1 MKINRYFGILHVRY
15 YVLQVSRTPPDIQ
28 KKRQREEAR
37 KCQEEI
43 AVLTLVPFAEQP
55 IVSFENI
62 KLGQSS
68 VRKLAIRNPSSKS
81 IQVHDYSI

>member
-1 MKINRYFGILHVRY
+1 M
-15 YVLQVSRTPPDIQ
+15 QVSRTPPDIQ